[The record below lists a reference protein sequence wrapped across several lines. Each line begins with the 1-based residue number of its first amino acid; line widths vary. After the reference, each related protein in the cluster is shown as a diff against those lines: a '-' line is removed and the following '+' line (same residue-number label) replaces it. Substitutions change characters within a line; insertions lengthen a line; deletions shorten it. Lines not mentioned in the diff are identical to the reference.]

1 MNKMIRGGV
10 RFGPAT
16 GVRYD
21 PAQIA
26 VLEARLRLAE
36 EVCDAAAARLELDW
50 ATIYHRHDDGTVTV
64 EGGWPEWI
72 RTVEAV
78 GTLTEAL
85 ARWREAKR

>member
-16 GVRYD
+16 GVRSD

-36 EVCDAAAARLELDW
+36 EVCEAAEEMVISYRDH
-50 ATIYHRHDDGTVTV
+50 TIGRMQRV
-64 EGGWPEWI
+64 
-72 RTVEAV
+72 R
-78 GTLTEAL
+78 EAL